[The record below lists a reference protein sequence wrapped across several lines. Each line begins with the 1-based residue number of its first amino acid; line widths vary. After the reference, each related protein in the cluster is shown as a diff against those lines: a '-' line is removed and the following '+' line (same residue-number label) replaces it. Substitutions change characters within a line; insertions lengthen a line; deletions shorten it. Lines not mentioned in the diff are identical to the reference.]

1 MGDIFAGKPETKQER
16 RGPSNIVYPEKSPVK
31 SGAFPSK
38 RNYFTAWVEIR
49 PGFDNHEFYQIVKVM
64 FLLSLRWICGDSLI
78 SLSRITN
85 KLETLRYMAN
95 RFSHKKKIR
104 GKNHQDKDHR
114 QFKCYNSRTFVRLNF
129 KNTRYQMTKNGK
141 LS

>member
-1 MGDIFAGKPETKQER
+1 MSQLSVGDIFAGKPETKQER
-16 RGPSNIVYPEKSPVK
+16 RGPSNIAYPEKSPVK

-95 RFSHKKKIR
+95 RFSHKKIR
-104 GKNHQDKDHR
+104 GKITKIRITGSLNVIIPEHLYDLISKIQDIK
-114 QFKCYNSRTFVRLNF
+114 
-129 KNTRYQMTKNGK
+129 
-141 LS
+141 

>member
-16 RGPSNIVYPEKSPVK
+16 RGPSNIAYPEKSPVK
-31 SGAFPSK
+31 SGAFPS
-38 RNYFTAWVEIR
+38 NTAWVEIR

-95 RFSHKKKIR
+95 RFSHKKNK
-104 GKNHQDKDHR
+104 GKKSPR
-114 QFKCYNSRTFVRLNF
+114 
-129 KNTRYQMTKNGK
+129 
-141 LS
+141 

>member
-16 RGPSNIVYPEKSPVK
+16 RGPSNIAYPEKSPVK

-38 RNYFTAWVEIR
+38 RNYFTSWVEIR

-104 GKNHQDKDHR
+104 GKITKIRITGSLNVIIPEHLYDLISKIQDIK
-114 QFKCYNSRTFVRLNF
+114 
-129 KNTRYQMTKNGK
+129 
-141 LS
+141 

>member
-1 MGDIFAGKPETKQER
+1 MGDSFAGKPETKQER
-16 RGPSNIVYPEKSPVK
+16 RGPSKIAYPEKSPVK

-104 GKNHQDKDHR
+104 GKITKIRITGSLNVIIPEHLYDLISKIQDIK
-114 QFKCYNSRTFVRLNF
+114 
-129 KNTRYQMTKNGK
+129 
-141 LS
+141 

>member
-16 RGPSNIVYPEKSPVK
+16 RGPSNIAYPEKSPVK

-38 RNYFTAWVEIR
+38 RNYFTACVEIR

-95 RFSHKKKIR
+95 RFSHKKNK
-104 GKNHQDKDHR
+104 GKKSPR
-114 QFKCYNSRTFVRLNF
+114 
-129 KNTRYQMTKNGK
+129 
-141 LS
+141 

>member
-16 RGPSNIVYPEKSPVK
+16 RGSSNIAYPEKSPVK

-95 RFSHKKKIR
+95 RFSHKKKNK
-104 GKNHQDKDHR
+104 GKKSPR
-114 QFKCYNSRTFVRLNF
+114 
-129 KNTRYQMTKNGK
+129 
-141 LS
+141 

>member
-16 RGPSNIVYPEKSPVK
+16 RGPPNIAYPEKSPVK
-31 SGAFPSK
+31 PGAFPSK

-95 RFSHKKKIR
+95 RFSHKKK
-104 GKNHQDKDHR
+104 
-114 QFKCYNSRTFVRLNF
+114 
-129 KNTRYQMTKNGK
+129 
-141 LS
+141 